1 MPRYRAATTAAMTT
15 ALEAVKAFCDEESAD
30 DWPDV
35 RKKVDEALELAHADQ
50 GRPES
55 PNPFDGSDYNPALD
69 DDRLRT
75 QLGKIFNVMADGE
88 QHTLTG
94 IAHRIGGNAPEASIS
109 AQLRHLRKAKHGSWI
124 IDKIRDPTHK
134 ALFLY
139 QMRNPDGTT
148 IPPLKPLQEENQAD
162 G

>member
-30 DWPDV
+30 DWYAV
-35 RKKVDEALELAHADQ
+35 RKKIDEALELAHADQ

-88 QHTLTG
+88 QHTLAG

-109 AQLRHLRKAKHGSWI
+109 AHTLMGNFPLPTSTISPTIIRTILCRNERHLKSILISGPS
-124 IDKIRDPTHK
+124 
-134 ALFLY
+134 
-139 QMRNPDGTT
+139 
-148 IPPLKPLQEENQAD
+148 
-162 G
+162 